1 MLRIERSKKEIYKK
15 TDENFTENE
24 INENKMFKHR
34 SPNIDDWF
42 KLLILKNWIM
52 FFNFLINHRN
62 RDHFSV

>member
-34 SPNIDDWF
+34 SPNIDD
-42 KLLILKNWIM
+42 
-52 FFNFLINHRN
+52 
-62 RDHFSV
+62 